1 MKTGDK
7 WIITDEF
14 SKHSDLYDLYAF
26 VQNRSASLFAKFV
39 HEGIDDD
46 YNPFFLEIGC
56 GTGLFSIEIVN
67 HFPDAKLHLTDI
79 SNEMLTKAF
88 LRVISLATGRVDYEL
103 LDGENIPDR
112 FETQA
117 DTLISAFTVQW
128 FFNTAKAIKSFQVQ
142 IPNLRRIYLSFPT
155 NGSFPEWKKYAFEAN
170 VPYTANELPD
180 PQRLQN
186 ELESGVRSFRVELIQ
201 MKQNY
206 LNAFEFFNSLKHI
219 GAGYNVTNRL
229 LKPIELRK
237 LIRKW
242 DSSCSG
248 EINVTHEIA
257 FVEILI

>member
-1 MKTGDK
+1 MSTGAK

-14 SKHSDLYDLYAF
+14 SKHAELYDLYAF

-39 HEGIDDD
+39 HEGINDD
-46 YNPFFLEIGC
+46 YNPFFIEIGC

-67 HFPDAKLHLTDI
+67 QFPDARLHLTDI

-88 LRVISLATGRVDYEL
+88 LRVISVATGRVEYEL
-103 LDGENIPDR
+103 LDGENIPHQ

-128 FFNTAKAIKSFQVQ
+128 FFNPIDAIKKFQEQ

-170 VPYTANELPD
+170 VPYTANDLPD
-180 PQRLQN
+180 PKRLQS
-186 ELESGVRSFRVELIQ
+186 ELESGVRSFRVEVLE
-201 MKQNY
+201 MKQKY
-206 LNAFEFFNSLKHI
+206 LNAFEFFSSMKHI
-219 GAGYNVTNRL
+219 GAGYNVTNRV
-229 LKPIELRK
+229 LKPTELRK

-242 DSSCSG
+242 DSCCPN
-248 EINVTHEIA
+248 EFFVTHEIA

>member
-1 MKTGDK
+1 MSTGAK

-14 SKHSDLYDLYAF
+14 SKHAELYDLYAF

-39 HEGIDDD
+39 HEGINED
-46 YNPFFLEIGC
+46 YNPFFIEIGC

-67 HFPDAKLHLTDI
+67 LFKDARLHLTDI

-88 LRVISLATGRVDYEL
+88 LRVISVATGRVEYEL
-103 LDGENIPDR
+103 LDGENIPNQ

-117 DTLISAFTVQW
+117 DTLVSAFTVQW
-128 FFNTAKAIKSFQVQ
+128 FFNPIDAIKKFQEK

-180 PQRLQN
+180 PKRLQS
-186 ELESGVRSFRVELIQ
+186 ELESGVRSFRVEVIE
-201 MKQNY
+201 MKQKY
-206 LNAFEFFNSLKHI
+206 LNAFEFFNSMKHI
-219 GAGYNVTNRL
+219 GAGYNVTNSV

-242 DSSCSG
+242 DSFCPDAIS
-248 EINVTHEIA
+248 VTHEIA